1 VPADH
6 LRGMLGVR
14 QVNYVQGQGRL
25 AVVESPLA

>member
-1 VPADH
+1 VEQ

-25 AVVESPLA
+25 AVIDVPLA